1 MADDAPV
8 APKEGR
14 RALAAGIKG
23 WTGKTRSPAYGPAT
37 PSSPRGQPALER
49 LEVDVGQFRVEC
61 LGSNVQVIGRIDAEP
76 VDVLGQV
83 RRQLGEEFGG
93 DLPALGDERA
103 DQLGH
108 VQGGVEDDAIG
119 QPGVVSSVPGVA
131 IRWLRRQHEPANQTN
146 EDQTQ
151 GRDRRG

>member
-1 MADDAPV
+1 MDREDQ
-8 APKEGR
+8 
-14 RALAAGIKG
+14 I
-23 WTGKTRSPAYGPAT
+23 TRVWNRAT

-49 LEVDVGQFRVEC
+49 VEADVGQFRVEC

-131 IRWLRRQHEPANQTN
+131 IRWLRSRVDSPRVS
-146 EDQTQ
+146 EDRIAQSAQ
-151 GRDRRG
+151 WGRGREIWRRSTETS